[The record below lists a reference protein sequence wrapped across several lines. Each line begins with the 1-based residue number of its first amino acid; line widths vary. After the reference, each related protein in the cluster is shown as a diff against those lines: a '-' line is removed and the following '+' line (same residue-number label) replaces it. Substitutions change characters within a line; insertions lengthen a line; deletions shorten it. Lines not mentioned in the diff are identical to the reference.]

1 MTRYLSNV
9 ACNHMSYTQQHCRLN
24 VYIILLVTRKTVS
37 SFMNFFL
44 LIGNN
49 LRGCTASKLTNG
61 LLKIRTLKSSLFWD
75 VMQRR
80 L

>member
-1 MTRYLSNV
+1 
-9 ACNHMSYTQQHCRLN
+9 
-24 VYIILLVTRKTVS
+24 
-37 SFMNFFL
+37 MNFFL

-80 L
+80 LLAASSLKMEPIYCPETSVTNYQSTLRNIPEE